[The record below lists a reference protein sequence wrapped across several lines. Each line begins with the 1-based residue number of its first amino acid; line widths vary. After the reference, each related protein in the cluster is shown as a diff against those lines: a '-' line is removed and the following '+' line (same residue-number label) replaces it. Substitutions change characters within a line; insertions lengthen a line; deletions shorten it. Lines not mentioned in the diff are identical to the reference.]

1 MFNIKTKI
9 IAMII
14 ASTLSQNV
22 DATIITNYQ
31 TEIQTVSENS
41 ISDNAVVGYE
51 QETYLSDEDFQLL
64 ADVVMAESEDQ
75 SFEAQYAVAC
85 VILNRC
91 KSPEFPDTIYD
102 VVYQIEPNKQ
112 FSSMHNGR
120 YSKIVRNGGAND
132 SCMEAVQSA
141 CEMNDSPPEML
152 YFTSNGYLKGTKRYL
167 QIDDMYFSLQ
177 Q

>member
-1 MFNIKTKI
+1 MLKIKTKI

-14 ASTLSQNV
+14 ATTLSQNV
-22 DATIITNYQ
+22 DTSIITTCP
-31 TEIQTVSENS
+31 TEIQTVSENT
-41 ISDNAVVGYE
+41 ISDNVIQGYE

-91 KSPEFPDTIYD
+91 KSSEFPDTISD
-102 VVYQIEPNKQ
+102 VVYQVEPNKQ

-120 YSKIVRNGGAND
+120 YKKVVRNGGAND

-141 CEMNDSPPEML
+141 CEMNDSPKEML
-152 YFTSNGYLKGTKRYL
+152 YFTSNGYLTGTKSYVK
-167 QIDDMYFSLQ
+167 IDDMYFSLQ
-177 Q
+177 K

>member
-22 DATIITNYQ
+22 DATVITNYQ

-41 ISDNAVVGYE
+41 ISDNTVIGYE

-64 ADVVMAESEDQ
+64 ADVVMAEAENQD
-75 SFEAQYAVAC
+75 FDAQYCVAC

-91 KSPEFPDTIYD
+91 KSTEFPNTIKD
-102 VVYQIEPNKQ
+102 VVYQKDPTKQ
-112 FSSMHNGR
+112 FSSMYNGR
-120 YSKIVRNGGAND
+120 YKKVVRNGGAND